1 MILDRRFSLLFSSVI
16 LLFIILA
23 CCRSGFN
30 KEEIVSIESS
40 QSDEEFIS
48 EKIVLGKQLF
58 FDKRL
63 SRTNTISCASCHVPA
78 FAFTD
83 RRIVS
88 EGVEG
93 RKTTRNAPSLLNA
106 KFLKTFMFDAH
117 INSLEQQVIV
127 PIQEHQEMD
136 MKMGEL
142 IQKLKSI
149 PEYSEAAKKYYGR
162 EFDPFVLTR
171 SISSFERTLLSMNS
185 RFDQYTKGQKS
196 MLSKDE
202 VKGFKLFAEKLYCTQ
217 CHPVGHF
224 TTFNAENNGLYFDYG
239 LDKGRFRIFNDTSDI
254 GKFKVPSLRNIELT
268 YPYMHDGS
276 LATLEDVLL
285 HYEKGGKGHFNQSK
299 IIQPFKLSAKEK
311 KQLIL
316 FLKSLT
322 DTSYMA
328 DYRPYKK

>member
-1 MILDRRFSLLFSSVI
+1 MILDRRFSFLFSFVI
-16 LLFIILA
+16 ILFVILA

-30 KEEIVSIESS
+30 QEEILSLEKSET
-40 QSDEEFIS
+40 DEEFIS
-48 EKIVLGKQLF
+48 EKIALGKQLF

-63 SRTNTISCASCHVPA
+63 SRTNSISCASCHVPA

-83 RRIVS
+83 RKSLS
-88 EGVEG
+88 EGVDG
-93 RKTTRNAPSLLNA
+93 RKTTRNSPSILNA
-106 KFLKTFMFDAH
+106 KFLKTVMFDAH

-171 SISSFERTLLSMNS
+171 SIAAFERTLTSMNS
-185 RFDQYTKGQKS
+185 RFDKYIKGEESQ
-196 MLSKDE
+196 LSNE
-202 VKGFKLFAEKLYCTQ
+202 EIKGYKLFSEKLYCTQ
-217 CHPVGHF
+217 CHLVGHF
-224 TTFNAENNGLYFDYG
+224 TTFNAENNGLYRDYK
-239 LDKGRFRIFNDTSDI
+239 LDKGRFRIFNDTNDI

-268 YPYMHDGS
+268 FPYMHDGS
-276 LATLEDVLL
+276 LASLEDVIL
-285 HYEKGGKGHFNQSK
+285 HYERGGKGHLNQSK
-299 IIQPFKLSAKEK
+299 IIQPFRLSSKEK

-328 DYRPYKK
+328 EYRSTNQ

>member
-1 MILDRRFSLLFSSVI
+1 MILDCRYSILSSVFIFLI
-16 LLFIILA
+16 LLV
-23 CCRSGFN
+23 CCRSGVEN
-30 KEEIVSIESS
+30 KSLISLNNST
-40 QSDEEFIS
+40 SDEAFS
-48 EKIVLGKQLF
+48 NEKIALGKQLF

-63 SRTNTISCASCHVPA
+63 SRTNSVSCASCHVPS

-83 RRIVS
+83 RKTLS

-93 RKTTRNAPSLLNA
+93 RKTTRNAPSILNA
-106 KFLKTFMFDAH
+106 KFLRTIMFDAH
-117 INSLEQQVIV
+117 ITSLEQQVIV

-149 PEYSEAAKKYYGR
+149 PYYSEAAKKYYGR

-185 RFDQYTKGQKS
+185 RFDQYINGDKS
-196 MLSKDE
+196 KLSKDE
-202 VKGFKLFAEKLYCTQ
+202 VKGFKLFSEKLYCVK
-217 CHPVGHF
+217 CHPVGNF
-224 TTFNAENNGLYFDYG
+224 TTFNAENNGLYGDYAS
-239 LDKGRFRIFNDTSDI
+239 DKGRFRIFNDSNDI

-276 LATLEDVLL
+276 LESLEDVLT
-285 HYEKGGKGHFNQSK
+285 HYERGGKDHFNKSK
-299 IIQPFKLSAKEK
+299 IIQPFKLLSKEK

-322 DTSYMA
+322 DTSYMLEF
-328 DYRPYKK
+328 RSINI